1 MEALQFKIQLK
12 AGKTKTASALL
23 LAYNKAFTGHRFIM
37 STGIEVKRTGFDVAR
52 PGKALKDFIA
62 IAEKASEDL
71 RTEGVPLNNATLKQR
86 IELMAKKFVLSGSQL
101 SVWFNNKAT
110 AYTIPD
116 GIDTKALTKAIE
128 GELTKAKPDL
138 HRVVASH
145 FTQGANELFG
155 FWEAV
160 VDGKV
165 KTKSG
170 EKLRPI
176 SIINKRQTLKI
187 VKAYN
192 SNLSFVDMDVKF
204 YNNFRTYLEG
214 EGYEPNS
221 IGKHFKEL
229 KSILHRAKANGYNIN
244 EGFIGWAVT
253 REQNEVVAL
262 SKEDVLAIANL
273 EITGSKK
280 DVRDIFVMACFL
292 GLRIGDFP
300 KLKKENFV
308 VRNGLEF
315 FDYVQEKTGASV
327 SVPVLPQL
335 QQIISAWSAWPK
347 MISEQN
353 FRSQLKSICKLAGL
367 NDRVVIRI
375 REGKPEYKIKWEAIS
390 PHSAR
395 RTFASALF
403 YGWWANPL
411 TAAYTMQ
418 YTGHESEKTFMLYI
432 GASKKDK
439 EAKAVEMLGLKPQM
453 KIA

>member
-1 MEALQFKIQLK
+1 
-12 AGKTKTASALL
+12 
-23 LAYNKAFTGHRFIM
+23 M

-71 RTEGVPLNNATLKQR
+71 RTEGIPLNNATLKQR

-128 GELTKAKPDL
+128 GELTKVKPDL

-176 SIINKRQTLKI
+176 SAINKRQTLKI

-192 SNLSFVDMDVKF
+192 PNLTFADMDVKF

-262 SKEDVLAIANL
+262 SKEEVLAIANL

>member
-71 RTEGVPLNNATLKQR
+71 RTEGIPLNNATLKQR

-128 GELTKAKPDL
+128 GELTKVKPDL

-176 SIINKRQTLKI
+176 SAINKRQTLKI

-192 SNLSFVDMDVKF
+192 PNLTFADMDVKF

-262 SKEDVLAIANL
+262 SKEEVLAIANL

>member
-1 MEALQFKIQLK
+1 MEDIQFSIRLK
-12 AGKTKTASALL
+12 SGKSSTAIALL
-23 LAYNKAFTGHRFIM
+23 VFYNKAFPNRTFLM
-37 STGIEVKRTGFDVAR
+37 STGIKVRRVGFVSNK
-52 PGKALKDFIA
+52 PGTALKKLEEIGEEAVKALRI
-62 IAEKASEDL
+62 
-71 RTEGVPLNNATLKQR
+71 EGVPLNNDTLKQR
-86 IELMAKKFVLSGSQL
+86 IELMSKKFVLNGLQL
-101 SVWFNNKAT
+101 SVWVNNKAI

-116 GIDTKALTKAIE
+116 GVETKALTKAIE
-128 GELTKAKPDL
+128 GELAKAKPDL
-138 HRVVASH
+138 QKVVASH

-155 FWEAV
+155 FWEAI

-176 SIINKRQTLKI
+176 SAINKRQTLKI
-187 VKAYN
+187 VRAYN
-192 SNLSFVDMDVKF
+192 QNLTFADMDVRF
-204 YNNFRTYLEG
+204 YNNFRTFLEG

-229 KSILHRAKANGYNIN
+229 KSILHRAKANGYKVN

-262 SKEDVLAIANL
+262 SKDEVLAIANL
-273 EITGSKK
+273 DLSSSKK
-280 DVRDIFVMACFL
+280 DVRDIFIMACFL

-335 QQIISAWSAWPK
+335 QEIISSWSAWPK

-353 FRSQLKSICKLAGL
+353 FRSQLKSICKMAGL

-432 GASKKDK
+432 GASKRDK

>member
-12 AGKTKTASALL
+12 AGKTKTASARL
-23 LAYNKAFTGHRFIM
+23 LAYNKTFTGHRFVM
-37 STGIEVKRTGFDVAR
+37 STGIEVKRAGFDVAR
-52 PGKALKDFIA
+52 PGKALKDVID
-62 IAEKASEDL
+62 IAEQATKDL
-71 RTEGVPLNNATLKQR
+71 RTEGIPLNNATLKQR
-86 IELMAKKFVLSGSQL
+86 IELMAKKFVLNGSQL
-101 SVWFNNKAT
+101 SIWANGKAT

-116 GIDTKALTKAIE
+116 GIDTKSLNNAIE
-128 GELTKAKPDL
+128 TELAKSQPDL
-138 HRVVASH
+138 KKVVASH

-155 FWEAV
+155 FWEAIV
-160 VDGKV
+160 EGKV

-176 SIINKRQTLKI
+176 SAINKRQTLKI

-192 SNLSFVDMDVKF
+192 PNLTFADMDVKF

-229 KSILHRAKANGYNIN
+229 KSILHRAKANGYKVN
-244 EGFIGWAVT
+244 EGFVGWAVT

-262 SKEDVLAIANL
+262 SKEEVLAIANL
-273 EITGSKK
+273 ELSGSKK
-280 DVRDIFVMACFL
+280 DVRDIFIMACFL

-335 QQIISAWSAWPK
+335 QQIISAWSGWPK

-353 FRSQLKSICKLAGL
+353 FRSQLKSICKMAGL
-367 NDRVVIRI
+367 TDRVVIRI

>member
-12 AGKTKTASALL
+12 AGNTKTASALI

-37 STGIEVKRTGFDVAR
+37 STGIEVKRAGFDVAR

-62 IAEKASEDL
+62 IAEKASEDI
-71 RTEGVPLNNATLKQR
+71 RTEGIPLNNSTLKQR
-86 IELMAKKFVLSGSQL
+86 IELMTKKFVINGSHLSIWQNRK
-101 SVWFNNKAT
+101 VNT
-110 AYTIPD
+110 YTIPD
-116 GIDTKALTKAIE
+116 GIEIKSIVKAIE
-128 GELTKAKPDL
+128 TELAMPQPDL
-138 HRVVASH
+138 QKIVASQ
-145 FTQGANELFG
+145 FTHGANELFG

-160 VDGKV
+160 VDGRV

-176 SIINKRQTLKI
+176 SVINKRQTLKI

-192 SNLSFVDMDVKF
+192 PNLTFADMDVKF
-204 YNNFRTYLEG
+204 YNNFRTYLES

-221 IGKHFKEL
+221 IGKHFKEM
-229 KSILHRAKANGYNIN
+229 KSILHRAKANGYKVND
-244 EGFIGWAVT
+244 GFIGWAVT
-253 REQNEVVAL
+253 RDQNEVVTL
-262 SKEDVLAIANL
+262 SKEEVLAITNL
-273 EITGSKK
+273 DLSGYKK
-280 DVRDIFVMACFL
+280 DVRDIFIMACFL
-292 GLRIGDFP
+292 GLRIGDFQ

-308 VRNGLEF
+308 IRNGLQF

-335 QQIISAWSAWPK
+335 QEIIGAWTAWPK

-353 FRSQLKSICKLAGL
+353 FRSQLKSICKLAKL

-375 REGKPEYKIKWEAIS
+375 RQGKPEYKIKWEAIS

>member
-12 AGKTKTASALL
+12 AGDSKTASALIL
-23 LAYNKAFTGHRFIM
+23 TYSKNFKGHRFVM
-37 STGIEVKRTGFDVAR
+37 STGIEVKRAGFDVAR
-52 PGKALKDFIA
+52 PGKALKDFIS
-62 IAEKASEDL
+62 IAEQATKDL
-71 RTEGVPLNNATLKQR
+71 RTEGTPLNNATLKQR
-86 IELMAKKFVLSGSQL
+86 IELMAKKFVLNGSQL
-101 SVWFNNKAT
+101 SIWFNDKAT
-110 AYTIPD
+110 VYMVPD
-116 GIDTKALTKAIE
+116 GIDTKALTNSIE
-128 GELTKAKPDL
+128 SELAKAKPDL

-176 SIINKRQTLKI
+176 SVINKRQTLKI
-187 VKAYN
+187 VRAYN
-192 SNLSFVDMDVKF
+192 SNLTFADMDVKF

-229 KSILHRAKANGYNIN
+229 KSILHRAKANGYKVND
-244 EGFIGWAVT
+244 GFMGWAVT
-253 REQNEVVAL
+253 REKNEVVAL
-262 SKEDVLAIANL
+262 SKEEVLAIANL
-273 EITGSKK
+273 ELTGSKK
-280 DVRDIFVMACFL
+280 DVRDIFIMACFL

-300 KLKKENFV
+300 KLKKENFA

-315 FDYVQEKTGASV
+315 FDYVQEKTGANV

-335 QQIISAWSAWPK
+335 QEIISAWSAWPK

-367 NDRVVIRI
+367 NDRVVVRI
-375 REGKPEYKIKWEAIS
+375 REGKPEYKTKWEAIS

>member
-1 MEALQFKIQLK
+1 
-12 AGKTKTASALL
+12 
-23 LAYNKAFTGHRFIM
+23 
-37 STGIEVKRTGFDVAR
+37 
-52 PGKALKDFIA
+52 
-62 IAEKASEDL
+62 
-71 RTEGVPLNNATLKQR
+71 
-86 IELMAKKFVLSGSQL
+86 MAKKFVLSGSQL

-128 GELTKAKPDL
+128 GELTKVKPDL

-176 SIINKRQTLKI
+176 SAINKRQTLKI

-192 SNLSFVDMDVKF
+192 PNLTFADMDVKF

-262 SKEDVLAIANL
+262 SKEEVLAIANL